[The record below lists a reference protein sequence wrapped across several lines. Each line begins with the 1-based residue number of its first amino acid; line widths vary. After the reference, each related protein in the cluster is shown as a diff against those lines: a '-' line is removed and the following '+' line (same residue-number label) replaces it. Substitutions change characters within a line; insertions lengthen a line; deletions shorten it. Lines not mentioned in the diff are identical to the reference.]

1 MSFRKASSN
10 TSSVSTDGRVY
21 NIILMEIGAWF

>member
-1 MSFRKASSN
+1 MSFRVASGS
-10 TSSVSTDGRVY
+10 TSSISTDARVY